1 MPELAE
7 PPAPTTP
14 AEKSDLDA
22 LKSNFNTALQAETGV
37 DPKATADD
45 APEPGATPALI
56 PATTKPAETTTTD
69 ESIVPAQFT
78 GKPAE
83 EKKDET
89 TEILTA
95 KDRGELVAKLGGKAQ
110 ESFNKLETAAKAK
123 IAALQTQADE
133 LRKKL
138 ETAPAGPSKDHEE
151 ALRAASA
158 RATELEEKLE
168 RAAFAESPRFQKYD
182 SEISAELTSAKAYLE
197 GTSISPA
204 VLEVAAS
211 QIGQNRLKTL
221 RDAGMDSETI
231 AAIGPHLARADA
243 IRRER
248 DASLEHWKAD
258 YTKEQ
263 EQTRQQ
269 AAQQETAR
277 QKQEQEVWDRV
288 AAEMRGKHPA
298 YTKVEG
304 KDKWNAI
311 VEQNEKMSE
320 DFAMGRM
327 PLDEL
332 FRLGREGVA
341 ARTVKLMNDE
351 LVKTNN
357 ALIEEV
363 TRLKAAQPGTGH
375 TNTTVST
382 TKPTDEISEHKAA
395 FNAALAQAR
404 G

>member
-7 PPAPTTP
+7 PPAPATP

-37 DPKATADD
+37 DPKATVDD
-45 APEPGATPALI
+45 APEPGATHALV
-56 PATTKPAETTTTD
+56 PTTPKPAD
-69 ESIVPAQFT
+69 PASADDSIVPAQFT

-83 EKKDET
+83 EKKDDP

-95 KDRGELVAKLGGKAQ
+95 EERAQLRSKLGSKAQ
-110 ESFNKLETAAKAK
+110 ENFDRLETAARAK
-123 IAALQTQADE
+123 IAAIQARADE
-133 LRKKL
+133 LQRKL
-138 ETAPAGPSKDHEE
+138 ETAPAGPSKEHEE
-151 ALRAASA
+151 ALKAASA
-158 RATELEEKLE
+158 RAAELEEKLE
-168 RAAFAESPRFQKYD
+168 RAAFADSPRFQKYG

-211 QIGQNRLKTL
+211 QTGQNRLKTL
-221 RDAGMDSETI
+221 RDAGMDPETI

-269 AAQQETAR
+269 AAQQEAAR

-288 AAEMRGKHPA
+288 ATEMRGKHPA

-375 TNTTVST
+375 TNTAVST
-382 TKPTDEISEHKAA
+382 TKPTSDEESYKSN